1 MNVKDFTAALILA
14 GCGPTQAARCT
25 RTRSS
30 TRLTQPRSLWVSYV
44 RDAAPDTA
52 RVPRGSG
59 LAGRILAALAAG
71 ATHAPALR
79 TLLGGNGNH
88 QFHQRLSELVD
99 LGWVEHHV
107 LLTEAGRQA
116 VARMNAKKDAT

>member
-1 MNVKDFTAALILA
+1 MVTGQRA
-14 GCGPTQAARCT
+14 GDTCSGT
-25 RTRSS
+25 RTPAAD
-30 TRLTQPRSLWVSYV
+30 QAMC
-44 RDAAPDTA
+44 DGAAPDTT
-52 RVPRGSG
+52 RVPRASG

-71 ATHAPALR
+71 ATHAPTLR

-88 QFHQRLSELVD
+88 QFHQRLSELID
-99 LGWVEHHV
+99 LGWVERHV